1 MLRTRTNKLE
11 RDSKAP
17 NMEGGEIHIMSDDD
31 SEKDVARVFTSFQVN
46 ICAYCIGC
54 RIWLQ

>member
-31 SEKDVARVFTSFQVN
+31 ESEKDVARVFTSFQV
-46 ICAYCIGC
+46 
-54 RIWLQ
+54 